1 MFFRMAATR
10 MNRMIAY
17 CGSDC
22 DACPIYLATP
32 DAWGIESVAAAITD
46 CDGCRAGERLFAEC
60 EECEIR
66 TCAVASGLDG
76 CAACDE
82 YPCDFL
88 RPHLACDPDA
98 RARLE
103 QIRVG

>member
-1 MFFRMAATR
+1 MPAAT
-10 MNRMIAY
+10 MDRMIAY

-32 DAWGIESVAAAITD
+32 ETWGTGSVAPAITD
-46 CDGCRAGERLFAEC
+46 CDGCRSGERLFAEC

-66 TCAVASGLDG
+66 KCAIGRGLDG
-76 CAACDE
+76 CAECEE

-88 RPHLACDPDA
+88 RPHLAYDPDA
-98 RARLE
+98 RVRLE
-103 QIRVG
+103 ALRARR